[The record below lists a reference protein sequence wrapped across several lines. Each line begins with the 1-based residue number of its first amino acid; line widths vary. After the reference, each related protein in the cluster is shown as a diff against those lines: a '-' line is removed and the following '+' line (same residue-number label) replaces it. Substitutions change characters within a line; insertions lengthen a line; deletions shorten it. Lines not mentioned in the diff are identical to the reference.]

1 MLHLPALLVYSS
13 YTFTCLIVRID
24 LILYSLKITTLFF
37 HSFNPEVIFSVMCI
51 SCHVC
56 GNMYDGTTF
65 MDVEGGFKECI
76 DGMNS
81 IKKCPVEDLCC
92 FALREHI
99 AFEFWGRKYHHFNR
113 L

>member
-1 MLHLPALLVYSS
+1 
-13 YTFTCLIVRID
+13 
-24 LILYSLKITTLFF
+24 
-37 HSFNPEVIFSVMCI
+37 MCI

-65 MDVEGGFKECI
+65 MDVEGGLKECI

-113 L
+113 LELIMC

>member
-1 MLHLPALLVYSS
+1 M
-13 YTFTCLIVRID
+13 
-24 LILYSLKITTLFF
+24 
-37 HSFNPEVIFSVMCI
+37 
-51 SCHVC
+51 C

-65 MDVEGGFKECI
+65 MDVEGGLKECI

-99 AFEFWGRKYHHFNR
+99 AFEFWGRKYH